1 MSFLAEMLAV
11 AVVWL
16 SSFALCQ
23 FGVVVEHAVCPHAKS
38 SEARTVSRSRDAAVK
53 PTPVALNGSER
64 IHRDV

>member
-23 FGVVVEHAVCPHAKS
+23 FGVVVEHVVCPHAKS
-38 SEARTVSRSRDAAVK
+38 TQARTVSRSRDAAV
-53 PTPVALNGSER
+53 PADPVALNGPQR
-64 IHRDV
+64 TKRDA